1 MKLKSKFLQQGG
13 QMPQEQTPQ
22 NAQQGAPQE
31 GQASPEDQIA
41 MMAQEIVNQ
50 LGPEGA
56 ALLAQAIM
64 SILQQ
69 APQQAPAYARK
80 GGKLVRIG

>member
-1 MKLKSKFLQQGG
+1 MRVKLQQGG
-13 QMPQEQTPQ
+13 QMPQDAP
-22 NAQQGAPQE
+22 QGAPQE
-31 GQASPEDQIA
+31 QQASPEEQIA
-41 MMAQEIVNQ
+41 MMAQEIVRQ
-50 LGPEGA
+50 LGPDGA